1 MHVKTDEVKESE
13 IQNSSNFIKFE
24 NPYKYGD
31 SFTDPKIL

>member
-1 MHVKTDEVKESE
+1 MHVKTDEVKESD
-13 IQNSSNFIKFE
+13 QNSSNFIKFE